1 MLRDLSRLIGGA
13 AWQERR
19 RMDFESAVEEA
30 LASTNAMLS
39 SPCILI
45 RQLVGPSGSTSLEDR
60 RFVPRLR

>member
-1 MLRDLSRLIGGA
+1 MLRDLSSFIGGA

-19 RMDFESAVEEA
+19 RMDFESAVGEA

-45 RQLVGPSGSTSLEDR
+45 R
-60 RFVPRLR
+60 